1 MKNRIILA
9 AISQYEDGTP
19 LLIAVVKSLTEFCF
33 DRSYKTLGSKYIK
46 LKYIK
51 SCRVN
56 GTVRQAIKDTRNYT
70 FPYILVGNYVGVL
83 QFDRLL
89 TRICGEEFRLM
100 CTRPL
105 VSSSRGFRYDYS
117 GYGEDIYVIENTKRV
132 RKDLRWALQTSY
144 VTWYIDCECSE
155 RVYKTV
161 YNLNRSTRTPV
172 IINLADDSGN
182 IAKCTLD
189 IQELI

>member
-1 MKNRIILA
+1 MNRIILA
-9 AISQYEDGTP
+9 TISQHEEGTS
-19 LLIAVVKSLTEFCF
+19 LLVALLKSLIEFCF
-33 DRSYKTLGSKYIK
+33 DGLYRSLGSKYIK
-46 LKYIK
+46 IKYIK

-56 GTVRQAIKDTRNYT
+56 GTARQAIKDTRNYT

-117 GYGEDIYVIENTKRV
+117 GYGEDI
-132 RKDLRWALQTSY
+132 
-144 VTWYIDCECSE
+144 
-155 RVYKTV
+155 
-161 YNLNRSTRTPV
+161 
-172 IINLADDSGN
+172 
-182 IAKCTLD
+182 
-189 IQELI
+189 